1 MLKQYKDRC
10 LDVGKKAQVY
20 FNLHRGLFSV
30 KQDGIVRGHGS
41 IVKLLNVKF
50 SVNESGRQRVLA
62 EQRKNVHAYVNG
74 TLDVYNG
81 SDLQGYREAYYNPY
95 KTKTFVD
102 RATMTPIHEAK
113 EVLLSGTSIFYK

>member
-1 MLKQYKDRC
+1 MLKQYKDRA

-30 KQDGIVRGHGS
+30 KQGGTVRGHGS

-50 SVNESGRQRVLA
+50 TVNESGRQRVLA
-62 EQRKNVHAYVNG
+62 EQRKNVHAFVNG

-95 KTKTFVD
+95 FVSTFVD
-102 RATMTPIHEAK
+102 KATYKPLTEAE